1 MRAQLAAL
9 LAGLL
14 FGVGL
19 CLAGMT
25 QPRKIIEFLDFA
37 GSWDPSLALVMLGAL
52 GVHAPLQA
60 LIRRRPAPVLD
71 ACFHVPGPRPIDRK
85 LLAGSALFGVG
96 WGLAG
101 FCPGP
106 ALVSL
111 PSLQASAWVFVG
123 AMAAG
128 MLLQH
133 VLVSRGGMAA

>member
-1 MRAQLAAL
+1 MRAGLAAL
-9 LAGLL
+9 LAGLV

-19 CLAGMT
+19 AVAGMT
-25 QPRKIIEFLDFA
+25 QPRKIVEFLDFA
-37 GSWDPSLALVMLGAL
+37 GTWDPSLALVMLGAL

-71 ACFHVPGPRPIDRK
+71 ACFHVPGARPIDRK
-85 LLAGSALFGVG
+85 LLVGSALFGIG
-96 WGLAG
+96 WGLGG

-111 PSLQASAWVFVG
+111 ASLQPSALVFVA
-123 AMAAG
+123 AMASG

-133 VLVSRGGMAA
+133 ALASRSGASG